1 MESFRKIS
9 QFNRDNDSKNKYNFG
24 EADIDNI
31 INNRNI
37 ELRRLNP
44 IIDNENNNTN
54 KTFIII
60 SNMLKKSRKEPNKS
74 RFNYFGKCHWI

>member
-44 IIDNENNNTN
+44 IIDNENNNN
-54 KTFIII
+54 
-60 SNMLKKSRKEPNKS
+60 
-74 RFNYFGKCHWI
+74 

>member
-44 IIDNENNNTN
+44 IIDNENNNIDN
-54 KTFIII
+54 IFD
-60 SNMLKKSRKEPNKS
+60 
-74 RFNYFGKCHWI
+74 NY